1 MSLAPRLRSAP
12 RLRPAPRL
20 RLAAVALAA
29 VASLAA
35 CSGGSPLTAL
45 KPYAASDGLQVT
57 AGDVRG
63 LNLILLT
70 RGAGEPAALTGTLDN
85 SGTASQTATV
95 VIGGES
101 FAVAVPAGSSVRLGF
116 ADGDTP
122 IVASSAPEAPG
133 LIATVDLTVGGA
145 SAEAPVPVLDG
156 TLPEYAAVLGALD
169 AYLAAQQDATQ

>member
-1 MSLAPRLRSAP
+1 VSLAPRP
-12 RLRPAPRL
+12 RLASSL
-20 RLAAVALAA
+20 RLAAVAFAA
-29 VASLAA
+29 IVSLAA

-70 RGAGEPAALTGTLDN
+70 RGVGEPAALTGTLDN
-85 SGTASQTATV
+85 TGTSDATATLGIAGTSV
-95 VIGGES
+95 TVE
-101 FAVAVPAGSSVRLGF
+101 VPAGSSVRLGL

-122 IVASSAPEAPG
+122 IVVAAAHPAPG

-145 SAEAPVPVLDG
+145 SAAALVPVLDG
-156 TLPEYAAVLGALD
+156 TLPEYSAVLDALD
-169 AYLAAQQDATQ
+169 SYLAAHVGATAAASPAP